1 MSDVAFLDIYAD
13 GVQVASGPYGLAL
26 TFYLSDPE
34 VPTVEGPP
42 GAIVGRVRLGP
53 KLAEDMADIIKRSVA
68 DRKRQER
75 AAKAGEKG
83 ATDGNNG

>member
-1 MSDVAFLDIYAD
+1 MSDAVFPDIYAD
-13 GVQVASGPYGLAL
+13 GVQVASGPYGMAL

-53 KLAEDMADIIKRSVA
+53 RLAEDMADILQNAVA
-68 DRKRQER
+68 DRKRLDD
-75 AAKAGEKG
+75 AAQAGEKG
-83 ATDGNNG
+83 VTDGDNG